1 MAHPTLLAVSHGTSD
16 ADGARSIA
24 AMVAQ
29 VAERLPEVAVRTA
42 FVDVQAPDVTEAV
55 PAIAGPVVIVPLLLS
70 NGFHVGHDLHGI
82 AKTRHDVVVAD
93 PLGPDARL
101 AEVLAQRLPPGDSPV
116 ILAVAG
122 SRDPRSV
129 IDAEGMAALLRAQ
142 IARPVEL
149 AYLAARSPRLDA
161 AVAQHPDATVATY
174 LLARGFFF
182 DLAQRQA
189 SGRSISLPLLDDG
202 PTPGALVD
210 LVVARYFEGVAQ
222 LIGSA
227 SATLQLHNVTL

>member
-55 PAIAGPVVIVPLLLS
+55 PATAGPVVIVPLLLS

-82 AKTRHDVVVAD
+82 AKTRHDVVVTD
-93 PLGPDARL
+93 PLGPDPRL
-101 AEVLAQRLPPGDSPV
+101 AEVLARRLPAGDSPV

-129 IDAEGMAALLRAQ
+129 VDAEGMAAMLRAH
-142 IARPVEL
+142 INRPVDL
-149 AYLAARSPRLDA
+149 AYLAARSPLLDA
-161 AVAQHPDATVATY
+161 AVVQRPDATVATY

-182 DLAQRQA
+182 DLAQRHA
-189 SGRSISLPLLDDG
+189 SGRTISLPLLDGG
-202 PTPGALVD
+202 PTPEPLVD
-210 LVVARYFEGVAQ
+210 LVIDRYIEG
-222 LIGSA
+222 A
-227 SATLQLHNVTL
+227 SKLMERICATA